1 MWEFDLA
8 QHQMLRELFDTTH
21 EDVWRVLFKGDEV
34 PPSHTEDRGLST
46 KRRANPV
53 GFYIPQGIYLPRFS
67 CVQDL
72 NFHVIDRNG

>member
-34 PPSHTEDRGLST
+34 PPSHTEDRGLGAKSRT
-46 KRRANPV
+46 HSV
-53 GFYIPQGIYLPRFS
+53 GFYISQGIYLPPFS
-67 CVQDL
+67 YVLDL
-72 NFHVIDRNG
+72 SFHAVNRTG